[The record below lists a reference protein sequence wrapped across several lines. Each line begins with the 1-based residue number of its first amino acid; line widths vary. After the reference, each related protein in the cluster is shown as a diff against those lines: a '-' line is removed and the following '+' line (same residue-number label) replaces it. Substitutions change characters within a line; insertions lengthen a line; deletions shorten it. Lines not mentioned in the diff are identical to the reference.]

1 MIKTMMHKIFLI
13 AITAVFFA
21 GCTVNKLPVK
31 HDELKLPDTYTGL
44 TDSANAATLNWRL
57 YYKDP
62 LLIALIDT
70 ALQHNQELQIVLQ
83 EIEISRNE
91 VRARKGEYLPFVHAG
106 GGAGLE
112 KPARYSRFGALED
125 NIEITPGTHF
135 PEPLP
140 DYSFGLRASWEL
152 DVWKRLRNARKAAAL
167 RYLATQEGRNFMV
180 TQLVSEIA
188 ESYYELLALDNM
200 MDIIN
205 RNIEIQSQALQVVR
219 QQKDAARVTQLA
231 VNRFEAQLLNTK
243 NLQYEVK
250 QRIVETEN
258 RINFLTGRYAGPV
271 KRNSSAFFALTNDSI
286 PSGIPSQLLQNRA
299 DIRQAELELAAS
311 KLDVQS
317 ARALFFPQ
325 VGITAGLGYQAFNP
339 SYLLRPESVVY
350 NLFGDLVAPLVNRN
364 AIVAQL
370 RSANARQI
378 QAAYR
383 YEQTVLNAY
392 TDVLN
397 QLARLDNFSNSYALK
412 SEEVDILSRSV
423 NIANNLFTFAR
434 ADYAEVLLTQ
444 REALEARRDLIEVKL
459 NQLQARVGLYR
470 ALGGGWR

>member
-1 MIKTMMHKIFLI
+1 M
-13 AITAVFFA
+13 
-21 GCTVNKLPVK
+21 
-31 HDELKLPDTYTGL
+31 
-44 TDSANAATLNWRL
+44 
-57 YYKDP
+57 
-62 LLIALIDT
+62 
-70 ALQHNQELQIVLQ
+70 
-83 EIEISRNE
+83 
-91 VRARKGEYLPFVHAG
+91 
-106 GGAGLE
+106 
-112 KPARYSRFGALED
+112 ED